1 MKTLMVSIVIFVAS
15 MGLISGT
22 NAQQSYG
29 QEGAMP
35 PPHQNN
41 YDAQGAMPPAQQ
53 NNYGADGAMPPAQH
67 PNPANFSEADLQKFA
82 AAQKEVEVIR
92 RNYTTRLE
100 NAGNPDK
107 ALELQQEASEVMV
120 GAVKKQGLEIDTYNN
135 IARAMGSNPDLR
147 RKLEAMQ

>member
-29 QEGAMP
+29 QE
-35 PPHQNN
+35 
-41 YDAQGAMPPAQQ
+41 GAMPPAQQ

-120 GAVKKQGLEIDTYNN
+120 DAVKKQGLEIDTYNN

>member
-35 PPHQNN
+35 P
-41 YDAQGAMPPAQQ
+41 
-53 NNYGADGAMPPAQH
+53 AQH

-92 RNYTTRLE
+92 KNYTTRLE
-100 NAGNPDK
+100 NTGNPDK

-120 GAVKKQGLEIDTYNN
+120 DAVKKQGLEIDTYNN

-147 RKLEAMQ
+147 RKLESMQ